1 MFDGSRIPK
10 KFELMAMM
18 IFENNGELVRLPTG
32 VLELLS

>member
-10 KFELMAMM
+10 IFELMAMM
-18 IFENNGELVRLPTG
+18 LFENNGELVRLPTG